1 MITTNLIQTAFP
13 NIKLPLQEFVDT
25 LNKILPEYNINTKER
40 IVGFLSQTGHESRGY
55 TKFVENLNYSAEG
68 LCSTWPK
75 RFPTM
80 ASAKPY
86 ARTPEKIANKVYA
99 DRMGNGI
106 ESSGDGWKYI
116 GRGSVQLS
124 GKTNYQNLATAIDKT
139 LSDTVAYCTSVEGI
153 IVSAC
158 WFWSTNKLNR
168 FCDKN
173 DFDGLCEAI
182 NGGDIGIKERKLLKE
197 KLEKLL

>member
-1 MITTNLIQTAFP
+1 MITTHLIQTIFP
-13 NIKLPLQEFVDT
+13 NIKIPIQEFVDT
-25 LNKILPEYNINTKER
+25 LNKILPEYKIDTKER

-75 RFPTM
+75 RFPTL

-106 ESSGDGWKYI
+106 ESSGDGWKYKGI
-116 GRGSVQLS
+116 GCLQLT
-124 GKTNYQNLATAIDKT
+124 GKANYQNLATAIGKN
-139 LSDTVAYCTSVEGI
+139 LNDTVAFCKTTEGI

-197 KLEKLL
+197 KLDKLL